1 MGEAKRRGSYQER
14 VAKAV
19 ERIQATQGVR
29 LAQSQIEMQEHL
41 QQLQARRIQMESQM
55 GPMDKLYVEQKQML
69 HQAAEILKQKEGSK
83 TLSEK
88 NGVQITSVVSEIS
101 LGNTVI
107 DVVPEEI
114 IIEPVEGVVQ
124 SDSNIVENVAEST
137 TETTSHFDDLAPLVG
152 DVIH

>member
-19 ERIQATQGVR
+19 ERNQATQGVR

-41 QQLQARRIQMESQM
+41 QQLQARRVQMESQM

-69 HQAAEILKQKEGSK
+69 QQAAQILKQKEGSK
-83 TLSEK
+83 TLSE
-88 NGVQITSVVSEIS
+88 NHGVQITSVVSELS
-101 LGNTVI
+101 LGNNVI

-114 IIEPVEGVVQ
+114 IIEPVEENVQGV
-124 SDSNIVENVAEST
+124 SNVAENVAETT